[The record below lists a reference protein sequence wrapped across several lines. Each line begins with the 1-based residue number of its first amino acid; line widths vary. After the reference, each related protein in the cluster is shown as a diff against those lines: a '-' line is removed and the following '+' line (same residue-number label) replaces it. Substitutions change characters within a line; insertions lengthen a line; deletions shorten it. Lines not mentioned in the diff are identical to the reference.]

1 MVAGFLRILLII
13 LMNAGIVLGSGL
25 QCSALPASN
34 AKGEYITV
42 NGRRMYL
49 EQYGHGRAL
58 VLLHGGLS
66 TIEKSFEKQI
76 AAFSKH
82 HHVIAIEQTGHGHTP
97 DADIP
102 FSYVQMARDTGGVL
116 RSLNV
121 KDADIIGWSDGGIL
135 ALLIASHH
143 PELVHRLVVSGVNI
157 DLVGMS
163 PEDVKAIRESSAE
176 ELAQGIPPSD
186 NYLEVSP
193 DGPGHWP
200 VVVKKVWDLWLTPIA
215 VKQEDLARVQAPVL
229 VVCGDNDIIPLEH
242 TIEIFKSLPHANL
255 LVLPGTGHDTFSE
268 SADTLNP
275 IILAFLDA
283 P

>member
-1 MVAGFLRILLII
+1 M
-13 LMNAGIVLGSGL
+13 
-25 QCSALPASN
+25 PANS
-34 AKGEYITV
+34 AKGEYIAV
-42 NGRRMYL
+42 NGRQMYL
-49 EQYGHGRAL
+49 EQYGRGRAL

-66 TIEKSFEKQI
+66 TIQASFEKQI
-76 AAFSKH
+76 GIFSKN

-135 ALLIASHH
+135 ALLIATHH
-143 PELVHRLVVSGVNI
+143 PELVHRLVISGVNTELI
-157 DLVGMS
+157 GMS
-163 PEDVKAIRESSAE
+163 PEEMQAIRDSTAE
-176 ELAQGIPPSD
+176 ELAQGTPLSEH
-186 NYLEVSP
+186 YGKVSP
-193 DGPGHWP
+193 DGPAHWP
-200 VVVKKVWDLWLTPIA
+200 VVVKKVWDLWLTPVA
-215 VKQEDLARVQAPVL
+215 VKKEDLARIQAPVL
-229 VVCGDNDIIPLEH
+229 VVCGDSDIIPLEH
-242 TIEIFKSLPHANL
+242 TIKIFKSLPHAKL

>member
-1 MVAGFLRILLII
+1 M
-13 LMNAGIVLGSGL
+13 
-25 QCSALPASN
+25 PANS
-34 AKGEYITV
+34 AKGEYIAV
-42 NGRRMYL
+42 NGRQMYL
-49 EQYGHGRAL
+49 EQYGRGRAL

-66 TIEKSFEKQI
+66 TIQASFEKQI
-76 AAFSKH
+76 GIFSKN

-143 PELVHRLVVSGVNI
+143 PELVHRLVVSGANI

-163 PEDVKAIRESSAE
+163 PEEVKAIKESSPE
-176 ELAQGIPPSD
+176 ELARGMPPTET
-186 NYLEVSP
+186 YLKVSP
-193 DGPGHWP
+193 DGPKHWP
-200 VVVKKVWDLWLTPIA
+200 VMVKKVWDLWLTPVA
-215 VKQEDLARVQAPVL
+215 VKKEDLARVQAPVL
-229 VVCGDNDIIPLEH
+229 VVCGDSDSIPLEH
-242 TIEIFKSLPHANL
+242 TIKIFKSLPHAKL
-255 LVLPGTGHDTFSE
+255 LVLPGTGHHTFSE